1 KVAGIVPCAGDPVLP
16 DHERLDG
23 AVELP
28 HREGSFEKH
37 DRVMLGGLLNLRDLT
52 VADVMIHRTEV
63 ITADVGEPPE
73 RVVEAVLQEP
83 VTRVPV
89 WRRTP
94 HNNVGDPP
102 TKRQLPG
109 LPNDGSDVHQRDI
122 TADAHLSTCH

>member
-52 VADVMIHRTEV
+52 VVDVMIPRTEV

-73 RVVEAVLQEP
+73 KVVEAVLQEP
-83 VTRVPV
+83 VTRVPL
-89 WRRTP
+89 WRGP
-94 HNNVGDPP
+94 PGKIVGILHVEDPV
-102 TKRQLPG
+102 PG
-109 LPNDGSDVHQRDI
+109 IPG
-122 TADAHLSTCH
+122 